1 VLVEDSGDRK
11 MIYKGFKFTLYEYW
25 ILMHGFGNEHGEL
38 LDRELVSQPNYVVL
52 AYFS

>member
-1 VLVEDSGDRK
+1 
-11 MIYKGFKFTLYEYW
+11 MINKGFTFTLYEYW

-38 LDRELVSQPNYVVL
+38 LDQELVSQPSNVVL